1 MLAWI
6 GGDMSGFRS
15 KRNSKRSSECAFAI
29 AAALLLHDSRATA
42 ADVPT
47 FEVEMSQAKQAMLND
62 PKSALDHARRARD
75 VVSRMSGQAARPLD
89 VLATRWLEIA
99 ALNRLN
105 EDAKAASFVAQA
117 TSDAHAYARDTK
129 LEGDI
134 NIASGSVL
142 AAVGRVQEALS
153 DFHTAFQIFRKINLP
168 RSQAMALQRIGS
180 IYLAARDYEHE
191 FKYYRE
197 SNEIFPNDLSL
208 NISTHNN
215 LALGYKGMGRFGD
228 AVLEFEKAYEVARN
242 LQSPFLQAQI
252 LNNIASCLVAL
263 GRFSDA
269 ETTVSRA
276 LKLTSQA
283 EAAEERPYLI
293 GELAVVSL
301 KRGDAARAR
310 PLIEEAF
317 KGVDL
322 ATSGP
327 AYLDF
332 HRAAVDI
339 YTRLGQDHLAM
350 LHLKAVKRLEDAARD
365 LAASTNAALMSA
377 QFDFANQ
384 DLKIARLRAEEL
396 QKTAQ
401 LARSQEQMRLA
412 ISLVL
417 GAAATVVLALVT
429 FGFFSMRRS
438 RNEVRAMNK
447 ELEASNAELGKAL
460 KAKTDFLA
468 STSHEIRTPLNGIL
482 GMTEVLLA
490 DSALPASTRDRLDV
504 VMGAGRA
511 MRAMVDDL
519 LDLAKAENGQVT
531 VKRSVIDLHAVV
543 RDAVANWQDHAQ
555 SKGLSLRVSLERA
568 PQRIFEDADRLRQVI
583 LNLVSNAIKF
593 TETGFVEIE
602 VVGAVESGTLTFS
615 VRDSG
620 IGVAPK
626 DQALIFESFTQV
638 EVGLSRRFGGAGL
651 GLAICRRI
659 ADAMGGTIRL
669 ESALGVGSTFTFQL
683 PLQVV
688 EDGPRQQ
695 ISSGPLVGVAERLE
709 DLRILALEP
718 NPMAQSFL
726 RAMVGKVAKRLDF
739 AADYAASSD
748 LIRESGFDRIVCDW
762 AALGGDQDVETALAR
777 IGTMS
782 ASLPV
787 IVLGAKAAQE
797 FETRILAAGADAFLV
812 KPLQPARLTSVLLE
826 RRGPDTAKLA
836 ATGVSS
842 DADRAGAAP

>member
-1 MLAWI
+1 MTGIRRSQGWKVRGGCGTALALI
-6 GGDMSGFRS
+6 LVMCGGA
-15 KRNSKRSSECAFAI
+15 N
-29 AAALLLHDSRATA
+29 A
-42 ADVPT
+42 ADT
-47 FEVEMSQAKQAMLND
+47 TSFDTEIAQAKQAMLND
-62 PKSALDHARRARD
+62 PKAALDHAIHARNLIAG
-75 VVSRMSGQAARPLD
+75 SGRQAARQLD
-89 VLATRWLEIA
+89 VLTTSWLEIA
-99 ALNRLN
+99 ALDRLN
-105 EDAKAASFVAQA
+105 QDAKAAALVSQA
-117 TSDAHAYARDTK
+117 TSDAHKFAPDSK

-134 NIASGSVL
+134 NIAAGGVS
-142 AAVGRVQEALS
+142 AAVGRVQEALA
-153 DFHTAFQIFRKINLP
+153 DFQRAYQIFGKINLP
-168 RSQAMALQRIGS
+168 RSQAIALQRIGS
-180 IYLAARDYEHE
+180 IYLAARDYDHE
-191 FKYYRE
+191 FKYYKE
-197 SNEIFPNDLSL
+197 SGEIYPNDLSL
-208 NISTHNN
+208 NLSTHNN
-215 LALGYKGMGRFGD
+215 LALGYQGMDSFED
-228 AVLEFEKAYEVARN
+228 AIGEFNQALIVAKK
-242 LQSPFLQAQI
+242 LQSAFLQAQI
-252 LNNIASCLVAL
+252 LNNIAFCQVSL
-263 GRFSDA
+263 GRLAEA
-269 ETTVSRA
+269 ETNVSKA
-276 LKLTSQA
+276 LRLTSQA
-283 EAAEERPYLI
+283 EAAEEKPYLT
-293 GELAVVSL
+293 GELAVISL
-301 KRGDAARAR
+301 RRGEVGRARA
-310 PLIEEAF
+310 LIELAF
-317 KGVDL
+317 QGVDL
-322 ATSGP
+322 ASSGP
-327 AYLDF
+327 AYLAF
-332 HRAAVDI
+332 HKAAVDI

-401 LARSQEQMRLA
+401 LAKSQEQMRIA

-568 PQRIFEDADRLRQVI
+568 PQKIFEDADRLRQVI

-688 EDGPRQQ
+688 EDRPRQQ
-695 ISSGPLVGVAERLE
+695 VSSGPLVSVAERLE

-748 LIRESGFDRIVCDW
+748 RIRESGFDRIVCDW
-762 AALGGDQDVETALAR
+762 AALGGDKDVETALAR

-826 RRGPDTAKLA
+826 RRGPGSAKLA

-842 DADRAGAAP
+842 DTDRAGAAP